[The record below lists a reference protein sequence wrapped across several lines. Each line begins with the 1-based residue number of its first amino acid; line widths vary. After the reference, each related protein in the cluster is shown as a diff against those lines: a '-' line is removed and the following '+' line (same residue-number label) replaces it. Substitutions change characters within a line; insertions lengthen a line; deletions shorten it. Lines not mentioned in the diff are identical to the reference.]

1 MDVRRRI
8 SRDQIALMNKGD
20 KALVPPTKKLPAD
33 FSCCEIKGYVPH
45 VMCALYTLIGIYDK
59 QFKKTEAEADRIDLV
74 ALKAAVEY
82 MWETRLHECCE
93 KIRPRSGQKIEVL
106 GDWSI
111 AVITMMIK

>member
-8 SRDQIALMNKGD
+8 SRDQVALLNKGE

-33 FSCCEIKGYVPH
+33 FSCCKIRGYIPAE
-45 VMCALYTLIGIYDK
+45 MRALYTLIDIYDE
-59 QFKKTEAEADRIDLV
+59 QFKKTEAEADQIDLV

-82 MWETRLHECCE
+82 MWETRLRECCE
-93 KIRPRSGQKIEVL
+93 KIRPRSGQQIEVL

-111 AVITMMIK
+111 VVITMMIK